1 MKDFK
6 KFFEDDKMALIPRGE
21 EITLDDFMDT
31 LVGTTIETILNKRT
45 FIGLYMGNKYG
56 LSGAGGGK
64 DKDVTEFVESL
75 VRFVN
80 RDAQGRGPGDEG
92 FRPRVYETDEF
103 KKAHNYDE
111 YRDLDQQRRVALK
124 ARFMARREDDEVAL
138 ANANQLY
145 DDFTNQINNTQ
156 WMDAWRQAR
165 DEEDDYIKKLH
176 NTPLNKEKLS
186 PDGSKQYEDLRIA
199 FDNLQRHYVIGV
211 PESVSV
217 MTQTGAAD
225 LELAEISHLQGYPF
239 EFDQQ
244 LGWFHTYH
252 KLSKTGW
259 HSFEVQLAP
268 KWERDT
274 MFVRE
279 EGTLLMGLIIDS
291 ITGKKTNA
299 EIVVLTLADGTPDM
313 SKLPPN
319 MGGDAV

>member
-31 LVGTTIETILNKRT
+31 LVGTTIEKILNKRT

-56 LSGAGGGK
+56 LSGAGAGK
-64 DKDVTEFVESL
+64 DKDVSDFVESL

-80 RDAQGRGPGDEG
+80 RDDQGRGPGDEG

-111 YRDLDQQRRVALK
+111 YRDLDQQRRWALK
-124 ARFMARREDDEVAL
+124 ARFMARREDDDVAL

-145 DDFTNQINNTQ
+145 DGFTNQINNTQ
-156 WMDAWRQAR
+156 WMDAWKQAR
-165 DEEDDYIKKLH
+165 QEEDDYIKNLH

-211 PESVSV
+211 PESNDMNPSDGQVV
-217 MTQTGAAD
+217 AEVFGINPGVHYFQFGQWLGHFIKYTGPD
-225 LELAEISHLQGYPF
+225 RRKPGWHQFEVTVNHRTRYLWVYEENGELMGWMDGTTAEITILDDPSQYP
-239 EFDQQ
+239 
-244 LGWFHTYH
+244 G
-252 KLSKTGW
+252 
-259 HSFEVQLAP
+259 
-268 KWERDT
+268 
-274 MFVRE
+274 
-279 EGTLLMGLIIDS
+279 
-291 ITGKKTNA
+291 ITKKH
-299 EIVVLTLADGTPDM
+299 
-313 SKLPPN
+313 
-319 MGGDAV
+319 

>member
-31 LVGTTIETILNKRT
+31 LVGTTIEKILNKRT

-64 DKDVTEFVESL
+64 DKDVSEFVESL

-138 ANANQLY
+138 ANATELY
-145 DDFTNQINNTQ
+145 DDLTNQITNTQ

-165 DEEDDYIKKLH
+165 DEEDDYIKNLH

-217 MTQTGAAD
+217 QTQSGEVTEFD
-225 LELAEISHLQGYPF
+225 EISHLQGWPF

-244 LGWFHTYH
+244 LGWFRTHNGVGP
-252 KLSKTGW
+252 KGW
-259 HSFEVQLAP
+259 DKFEVALAP
-268 KWERDT
+268 DNNRGH
-274 MFVRE
+274 MNVRE
-279 EGTLLMGLIIDS
+279 EGGVLMGWS
-291 ITGKKTNA
+291 GKITA
-299 EIVVLTLADGTPDM
+299 EIVILTDAEGLPDF
-313 SKLPPN
+313 SKFPPY
-319 MGGDAV
+319 MGGDAE